1 MGRIL
6 YVCGEIDAKTILSS
20 INFHTILMS
29 DGPYCGAHYSA
40 SKGRSQYNKY
50 AAEFAINMVGSLS
63 SQ

>member
-1 MGRIL
+1 MGRIV

-29 DGPYCGAHYSA
+29 DGAYCGAHCSTL
-40 SKGRSQYNKY
+40 KGRSHYKY
-50 AAEFAINMVGSLS
+50 AVEFAINMVGSLS